1 MENIFCPVHKEVRD
15 DIDRIERVQEARLC
29 IAHGVQITTL
39 ERSDNDQWTAINNLK
54 RMVYLGAGVVWA
66 AALFGSIIG
75 NLLISYLKK

>member
-1 MENIFCPVHKEVRD
+1 MPESYNQTYKEVKA
-15 DIDRIERVQEARLC
+15 DINRIERVQEARHCL
-29 IAHGVQITTL
+29 AHEVQIRTL
-39 ERSDNDQWTAINNLK
+39 EKSDDDQWTAINNLK

>member
-29 IAHGVQITTL
+29 IAHEVQITTL

-75 NLLISYLKK
+75 NLLINYLEK